1 MHARLIVRRCDHF
14 HAIKDYKTLRMGQK
28 SSSIGAEMVT
38 LEFQASFA
46 ELTGRAPCA
55 AQEQTKR
62 QPLLFRTVFNA
73 AEEPEVIHEE
83 TYVMFRENV
92 EALHH
97 VGTDDEEALIRRRHA
112 LVHRREAVPKARDR
126 PLESDKRHVREEH
139 KQDLGDHELADPGKH
154 LAREIAPGEEE
165 QQ

>member
-1 MHARLIVRRCDHF
+1 
-14 HAIKDYKTLRMGQK
+14 
-28 SSSIGAEMVT
+28 MVT

-92 EALHH
+92 EALH
-97 VGTDDEEALIRRRHA
+97 VWTPFVCGTMPHFVVMPFFFASMA
-112 LVHRREAVPKARDR
+112 
-126 PLESDKRHVREEH
+126 
-139 KQDLGDHELADPGKH
+139 
-154 LAREIAPGEEE
+154 
-165 QQ
+165 